1 MKARIHCDDGYDTT
15 LQFPE
20 NVTLNEVVE
29 DVCNLRMSTDPNFQI
44 PVNGAANISDL
55 NTSSSFANPPT
66 RSLSGFSAT
75 VQFVSGGKGYKKNG
89 TVPDPAELQPVSLRF
104 PIKDILPPNLPKNSE
119 LIIHVY
125 GFRNHRQ
132 FNIVQQF
139 HQFSSKLSLMNMALT
154 NAMEKYSTIYPNS
167 SEVNGKGKALWD
179 EASNRRQSFG
189 LTTESSFLLESS
201 AMKADRLDDNSPVQ
215 QLSDRISLFCSEIS
229 AEFNEVLG
237 RDDLGNYRT
246 MLELAKGEVFRLLF
260 DDSSLI

>member
-29 DVCNLRMSTDPNFQI
+29 DVCNLRMSTDPNFQMQ
-44 PVNGAANISDL
+44 VNGAANISDL

-75 VQFVSGGKGYKKNG
+75 VQFVSGGKGNKKNG
-89 TVPDPAELQPVSLRF
+89 TGPDPTEQPVSLRF

-119 LIIHVY
+119 LLIHVY